1 MREEIN
7 NNNNNNKNII
17 YFFIYIKAFYGSGLF
32 LFLFLFFFLMLSFSH
47 RLKTKSIIPMFLF
60 LLFSSAQ
67 FLFLLF
73 FLLPETP
80 LLSRRVACTGN
91 SRMDTSSF
99 RGGWCRLRVETVW
112 GDSYVVLFPFS
123 LLNLKGDFDFL

>member
-7 NNNNNNKNII
+7 NKKKNII
-17 YFFIYIKAFYGSGLF
+17 YFYLYKSFLWIRIVFIFVF
-32 LFLFLFFFLMLSFSH
+32 VFFFLMLSFSH

-91 SRMDTSSF
+91 SSTDTSAF

>member
-7 NNNNNNKNII
+7 NKKKNII
-17 YFFIYIKAFYGSGLF
+17 YFYLYKSFLWIRIVFIFVF
-32 LFLFLFFFLMLSFSH
+32 VFFFLMLSFSH

-91 SRMDTSSF
+91 SRMDTSAF